1 MSIVRVGLLGGV
13 ATVLSGC
20 LLPPAVMVGA
30 YVADGVVLLA
40 SGKTAKDHAISSV
53 AQQDCA
59 LFRIVQGKDICVEY
73 QEFDVEGGPILT
85 AAGYA
90 GPDEEPAVQLADASL
105 DVRIADDDTAAI
117 LLTQTYLTSLGYDA
131 GPIDG
136 LTGTRTRVAIMAYQA
151 SQGAE
156 ETGYLTY
163 AGLSELGE
171 VALAGHADTAPSAT
185 LADKDTVV
193 IVQAHLAYFG
203 YEPGPLD
210 GSIGPTTLAALS
222 AYQIDRGMAPHAAVT
237 PALLAHMQDH
247 VDATN
252 ADLVTEASVAPAEDL
267 PPDAG

>member
-1 MSIVRVGLLGGV
+1 MIIVRVGLLGGL

-20 LLPPAVMVGA
+20 LLPPAVMIGA

-40 SGKTAKDHAISSV
+40 SGKTTKDHALSSV
-53 AQQDCA
+53 KQQDCA
-59 LFRIVQGKDICVEY
+59 LFRVVQSKDICVDYEN
-73 QEFDVEGGPILT
+73 VEGGPILT

-90 GPDEEPAVQLADASL
+90 GPDADDPLANAAAL
-105 DVRIADDDTAAI
+105 DVRIAKDDTAAM
-117 LLTQTYLTSLGYDA
+117 LLAQTYLTSLGYDA

-136 LTGTRTRVAIMAYQA
+136 VIGTRTRVATMAYQGT
-151 SQGAE
+151 QGIE
-156 ETGYLTY
+156 QTGYLTY
-163 AGLSELGE
+163 AGLSDLGE
-171 VALAGHADTAPSAT
+171 VALADHADTTPSET
-185 LADKDTVV
+185 LAGKEPVV

-210 GSIGPTTLAALS
+210 GSIGPATLAALS

-247 VDATN
+247 VDTTHV
-252 ADLVTEASVAPAEDL
+252 DLVTEASVAPTADI

>member
-1 MSIVRVGLLGGV
+1 MSIVRVGLLGGL

-40 SGKTAKDHAISSV
+40 SGKTAKDHALSSV
-53 AQQDCA
+53 TQQDCA
-59 LFRIVQGKDICVEY
+59 LFRIVQGRDICVEPG
-73 QEFDVEGGPILT
+73 FGVDGGPILT

-90 GPDEEPAVQLADASL
+90 GPDADGFDIATL
-105 DVRIADDDTAAI
+105 NVRIADDDTDAV
-117 LLTQTYLTSLGYDA
+117 LLAQTYLTSLGYDA

-136 LTGTRTRVAIMAYQA
+136 VAGTRTRVATMAYQSA
-151 SQGAE
+151 EGADQ
-156 ETGYLTY
+156 TGFLTY
-163 AGLSELGE
+163 ADLSHLGN
-171 VALAGHADTAPSAT
+171 VALADHAGIATSET
-185 LADKDTVV
+185 LADKEAVV

-203 YEPGPLD
+203 YQPGPLD
-210 GSIGPTTLAALS
+210 GSIGPATLEALS

-237 PALLAHMQDH
+237 PALLAHMHNH

-252 ADLVTEASVAPAEDL
+252 ADLVAEASTASDL